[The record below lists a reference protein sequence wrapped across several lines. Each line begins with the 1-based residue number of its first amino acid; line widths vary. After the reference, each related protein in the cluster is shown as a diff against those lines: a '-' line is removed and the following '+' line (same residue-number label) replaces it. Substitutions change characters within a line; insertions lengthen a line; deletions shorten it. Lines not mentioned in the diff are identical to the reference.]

1 MSLGAELRKARLA
14 ADLTQEALSSAAR
27 IDRSYIS
34 QLERDLKSPT
44 VETLLRLCWAMG
56 ASASKMIARVEKKE

>member
-14 ADLTQEALSSAAR
+14 ADMTQEALSSAAR

-44 VETLLRLCWAMG
+44 VDTLLRLCRAMG
-56 ASASKMIARVEKKE
+56 ASASKMIARIEK

>member
-14 ADLTQEALSSAAR
+14 AGLTQEALSSSAR

-44 VETLLRLCWAMG
+44 VETLLRLCRAMG